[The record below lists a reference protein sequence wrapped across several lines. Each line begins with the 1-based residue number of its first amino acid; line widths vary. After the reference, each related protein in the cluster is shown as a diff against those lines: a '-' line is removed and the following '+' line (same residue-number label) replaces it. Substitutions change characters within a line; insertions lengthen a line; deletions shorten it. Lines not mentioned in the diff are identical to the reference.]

1 MGLFTLQYCCVSSS
15 YIGLGVVPGYR
26 SFFHENE
33 WNCFTEKR
41 LKDVFLQRFYRM
53 KQNPR
58 VVCSYTCCSQ
68 HEMNMNWMIPHNRN
82 LENTVY
88 SVKDDEQRFQDIEAL
103 GSENENRCVSCRNC
117 TKFKNGN
124 MLEKVSHLKELEQA
138 MIENSVELIVEQKR
152 FEAKL
157 SFIDDPFEKVKPT
170 RIWQRNF
177 YNLSFKT

>member
-15 YIGLGVVPGYR
+15 YIGLGVVSGYR

-33 WNCFTEKR
+33 WNCFTVEG
-41 LKDVFLQRFYRM
+41 RFSPEII
-53 KQNPR
+53 QDETEPR
-58 VVCSYTCCSQ
+58 EFIPTHVAV
-68 HEMNMNWMIPHNRN
+68 NMNWMIPHSWN
-82 LENTVY
+82 LENTMY

-124 MLEKVSHLKELEQA
+124 MLEKVALWEELEQT

-152 FEAKL
+152 FKAKL
-157 SFIDDPFEKVKPT
+157 LFIDDPLEKQTPSG
-170 RIWQRNF
+170 IWQRNF
-177 YNLSFKT
+177 YNLSLET